1 MNKTGAF
8 LSLFIGSFFYNY
20 AIVFILCTVKI
31 IKLSLVSYLHF
42 FNAGEN
48 LEWIEFW
55 ARRNIYRLHFPSGC
69 CDRYLFECL
78 RSLLGAL
85 NLFMRFLCSRRPKEC
100 ANFIIGANGS
110 GKSSILEAIVLGRFL
125 ARILIFACYA
135 EHLYR
140 AHISLFLSLRTVL
153 PSKIIIVRNCASF
166 WPVWLCLYLHL
177 LIALLNTHTH
187 LNRLFKLIYL
197 NIYLGLC
204 GVAKNVGR
212 YTKLEGFVKKD
223 CPKAVIEVI

>member
-1 MNKTGAF
+1 MNKWQQVIELQITYLKHPAVGLESAGVPSVSVWMTLRTRWRRWGPQPRRLQGPSSKLSSRTLCAILNLNGRFKYEQNWGIFELIYWEFFF
-8 LSLFIGSFFYNY
+8 LNY

-42 FNAGEN
+42 FNAGKN
-48 LEWIEFW
+48 LKWIDFW
-55 ARRNIYRLHFPSGC
+55 ARSNIYRLHFPSGC

-85 NLFMRFLCSRRPKEC
+85 IRFMRFLCSRRPKEC

-125 ARILIFACYA
+125 ARVLIFACYA

-140 AHISLFLSLRTVL
+140 AHISFFLS
-153 PSKIIIVRNCASF
+153 
-166 WPVWLCLYLHL
+166 
-177 LIALLNTHTH
+177 
-187 LNRLFKLIYL
+187 
-197 NIYLGLC
+197 
-204 GVAKNVGR
+204 
-212 YTKLEGFVKKD
+212 
-223 CPKAVIEVI
+223 